1 MLITRPQGRHQA
13 GHVSA
18 SLHAPEPLDGF
29 EDTGRH
35 PPQHHLSAPPLLH
48 LPLHVAGA
56 TQYTLGGVGRGE
68 RTLESP

>member
-48 LPLHVAGA
+48 GVVA
-56 TQYTLGGVGRGE
+56 
-68 RTLESP
+68 